1 MARNRRTVEGLD
13 APCVVVRALPFPV
26 GEGLDER
33 FKIRQGGQRGFGRQ
47 AQLTSMANA
56 LRVNMGACPARVG
69 IDTEASS
76 GIVSVRPH
84 RGHRQG
90 PARECMVVRD
100 TEHAG
105 ARQVQPHFVWLWR
118 VVD

>member
-1 MARNRRTVEGLD
+1 MRCGSGL
-13 APCVVVRALPFPV
+13 ALPSR
-26 GEGLDER
+26 EGLDER
-33 FKIRQGGQRGFGRQ
+33 FKIRQGGQCGFGRQ

-56 LRVNMGACPARVG
+56 LRVNMGAGPPRVG
-69 IDTEASS
+69 INTEASS

-84 RGHRQG
+84 RGLDKDPPEER
-90 PARECMVVRD
+90 VIVRNG
-100 TEHAG
+100 EHPG